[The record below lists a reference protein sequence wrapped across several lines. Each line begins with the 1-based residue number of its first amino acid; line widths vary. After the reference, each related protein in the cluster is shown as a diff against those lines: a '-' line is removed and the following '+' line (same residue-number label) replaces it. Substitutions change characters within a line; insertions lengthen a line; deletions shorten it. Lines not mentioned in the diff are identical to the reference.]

1 MIPTTIELASAGSA
15 GDSVDGHIPARSQ
28 PRLLVVDDVADNRVI
43 LARLFQRRDFDVV
56 EADCGT
62 RALELIAAGSFDAI
76 LLDIRMPDMSGL
88 DVLRTIRSRHSP
100 DALPVIMVT
109 GNNQNSDVVE
119 ALELGANDY
128 VAKPV
133 AFAVALVRVKAQVE
147 RRRAVEALALA
158 NAVLNQVN
166 EQLRK
171 EMTARLSSVRSQ
183 RRVDVAK
190 DKPSEESIR
199 QRRVRSRRLRART

>member
-1 MIPTTIELASAGSA
+1 
-15 GDSVDGHIPARSQ
+15 
-28 PRLLVVDDVADNRVI
+28 
-43 LARLFQRRDFDVV
+43 
-56 EADCGT
+56 
-62 RALELIAAGSFDAI
+62 
-76 LLDIRMPDMSGL
+76 MSGL
-88 DVLRTIRSRHSP
+88 DVLRRIRSRHSP
-100 DALPVIMVT
+100 DTLPVIMVT
-109 GNNQNSDVVE
+109 GNNQNTDVVE

-158 NAVLNQVN
+158 NAALNQVN

-171 EMTARLSSVRSQ
+171 EISARHSSARNQ

-190 DKPSEESIR
+190 DKPSEELIR
-199 QRRVRSRRLRART
+199 QRHVRSRRLRARS